1 MIFLRSTLREFAIT
15 GVAVFSVLLAIT
27 FSSALIRYLGLAARG
42 TVPADAVMVLL
53 ALSALSTVSVLL
65 SATVFLSVLLTMT
78 RAYRDSE
85 MVVWQTSG
93 LSLLGWFRPV
103 LLFVAPVMVLVA
115 VLSIYMTPWA
125 IGKAEQFRHQLENR
139 DDATAI
145 APGVFKESKN
155 ADRVFFIEK
164 LSPDLTQVA
173 NIFVHEVRDGRMWV
187 GVASRGYLEKAKNGD
202 RYLVALNGRR
212 YSGTPGQA
220 DYRVEAFG
228 KYAVR
233 IEQSAA
239 KSFLPSQKSRAT
251 ALAAARSQPRQ
262 PGRAVVALRSSRRHA
277 AAGFAGDPDERGE
290 PAHGSLPEP
299 ARGSVR
305 VHDLQQPDQ
314 HRAGLDCAGQ
324 GLGAGGDA
332 GRARRHGPAADRAV
346 RAAHRLSAPAQP
358 GARGMRVLRRYIRR
372 QVLSSIL
379 LVLAGLLML
388 FSFFD
393 LIYEMRDLGAGNTR
407 LTTVLTFVAL
417 SMPGRLYELFPIAAL
432 IGTLFALAQLVVS
445 SEFAVMRTSG
455 VSILGIGSG
464 LLQVGLALSLA
475 AFLVGEFVTPM
486 SEEAAQ
492 RMRLAAR
499 PPAWWL
505 RASAPG
511 CG

>member
-115 VLSIYMTPWA
+115 LLSIYMTPWA

-139 DDATAI
+139 DDAASI
-145 APGVFKESKN
+145 APGVFRESKN

-202 RYLVALNGRR
+202 RYLVALDGRR

-239 KSFLPSQKSRAT
+239 KSFLPTQKSRAT
-251 ALAAARSQPRQ
+251 GLLLLDPSPANRAELSFRFGLPVATLLLALLAIPMSAVNPRT
-262 PGRAVVALRSSRRHA
+262 GRFLNLLIAVFVYMIYSNLISIVQAWIAQGKVSVLVGMLA
-277 AAGFAGDPDERGE
+277 V
-290 PAHGSLPEP
+290 HGGMVLLLI
-299 ARGSVR
+299 V
-305 VHDLQQPDQ
+305 LF
-314 HRAGLDCAGQ
+314 
-324 GLGAGGDA
+324 
-332 GRARRHGPAADRAV
+332 ARRIGYLRLPSLA
-346 RAAHRLSAPAQP
+346 RAA
-358 GARGMRVLRRYIRR
+358 
-372 QVLSSIL
+372 
-379 LVLAGLLML
+379 
-388 FSFFD
+388 
-393 LIYEMRDLGAGNTR
+393 
-407 LTTVLTFVAL
+407 
-417 SMPGRLYELFPIAAL
+417 
-432 IGTLFALAQLVVS
+432 
-445 SEFAVMRTSG
+445 
-455 VSILGIGSG
+455 
-464 LLQVGLALSLA
+464 
-475 AFLVGEFVTPM
+475 
-486 SEEAAQ
+486 
-492 RMRLAAR
+492 
-499 PPAWWL
+499 
-505 RASAPG
+505 
-511 CG
+511 